1 MCSLFEFLHD
11 LCMSFHAPRQM
22 MARVQ
27 QARIYSS
34 MIDDFYGLNERRS
47 GDEDEDD
54 DFDRYGPFF

>member
-1 MCSLFEFLHD
+1 
-11 LCMSFHAPRQM
+11 M